1 MKKEKGSAVIF
12 IVLGVIALIA
22 IFLIASYN
30 GLVNKKESV
39 TQTYSDLGT
48 MLQRRADLIP
58 NLVNTVKGYT
68 SHENEVIDKITTA
81 RQNLLNANSID
92 ELQSA
97 NNELSKSLSALMVV
111 VENYPDLKSSQN
123 FINLQDE
130 LAGTEN
136 RIATARKDYNEKVK
150 EYNTSIKQFPTNIFA
165 GIFGFTEEKYF
176 EVDQKSTEVPSVNFN

>member
-97 NNELSKSLSALMVV
+97 NNELSKSLSAIM
-111 VENYPDLKSSQN
+111 NA
-123 FINLQDE
+123 F
-130 LAGTEN
+130 
-136 RIATARKDYNEKVK
+136 
-150 EYNTSIKQFPTNIFA
+150 
-165 GIFGFTEEKYF
+165 
-176 EVDQKSTEVPSVNFN
+176 